1 MYPLTAVSSAQTV
14 AGYHHRAQL
23 AQSQSRCS
31 EMNIV
36 SSLQM
41 LCRGGAHWLTAKKK
55 KKVCLLWPSSPT
67 RVNPSPTDIYGHVV
81 TCTHTCLHTTR
92 LHGDSPALPHAIL
105 MCCAAAVS
113 HLLAVKHQGIFKTDF
128 TGIIWL
134 QPWRRQQRSEGR
146 KEGRGEY
153 IRPHENSVSPSYLS
167 QRRKTPLRCSYWAQ
181 KVTMRYSEV
190 MFPPPACPCSPAS
203 LQASQTAKQTTCNST
218 DSLTTSVA
226 AGCRG

>member
-1 MYPLTAVSSAQTV
+1 MPMHFFSILQTLKLFLEIISAGRVFLVHILKRTKRVKPVKILVKMYPLTAVSSAQTV

-23 AQSQSRCS
+23 PQSQSRCS

-41 LCRGGAHWLTAKKK
+41 FCRGGAHWLTAKR
-55 KKVCLLWPSSPT
+55 KVCLLWPSSPT

-105 MCCAAAVS
+105 VCGAAAVS

-128 TGIIWL
+128 T
-134 QPWRRQQRSEGR
+134 
-146 KEGRGEY
+146 
-153 IRPHENSVSPSYLS
+153 
-167 QRRKTPLRCSYWAQ
+167 
-181 KVTMRYSEV
+181 
-190 MFPPPACPCSPAS
+190 
-203 LQASQTAKQTTCNST
+203 
-218 DSLTTSVA
+218 
-226 AGCRG
+226 